1 MDYSSSILHYQ
12 ELVRNLQYFCND
24 RRSGTMFITT
34 DNNHSIRFIL
44 KKGVIVS
51 LAYRIKYGNNAL
63 DLIKKG
69 MSGVFAFKQD
79 VFSGKDD
86 KTLPET
92 NQLLEILLDNE
103 TPLSINSLNE
113 IKDERPFVLE
123 NKIDLIKKELSFF
136 IGPIG
141 QFICDE
147 YIFNHA
153 EPTSNLELEKM
164 LVMISKEIED
174 KDKEEQ
180 FKQRLIKLNLL
191 SNSG

>member
-1 MDYSSSILHYQ
+1 MQ
-12 ELVRNLQYFCND
+12 NLQYFCND

-63 DLIKKG
+63 SLIKKG
-69 MSGVFAFKQD
+69 VSGAFAFKQN

-92 NQLLEILLDNE
+92 SQLLEILLNNE
-103 TPLSINSLNE
+103 MPLASDHLNE
-113 IKDERPFVLE
+113 ASNEPPFFIE
-123 NKIDLIKKELSFF
+123 NKIDIIKEELSFF

-147 YIFNHA
+147 YLDNYA
-153 EPTSNLELEKM
+153 EPTSHLELEKM
-164 LVMISKEIED
+164 LMVISKEIED
-174 KDKEEQ
+174 QDKEEQ
-180 FKQRLIKLNLL
+180 FRQRLIKLNIS
-191 SNSG
+191 SNSDVIR